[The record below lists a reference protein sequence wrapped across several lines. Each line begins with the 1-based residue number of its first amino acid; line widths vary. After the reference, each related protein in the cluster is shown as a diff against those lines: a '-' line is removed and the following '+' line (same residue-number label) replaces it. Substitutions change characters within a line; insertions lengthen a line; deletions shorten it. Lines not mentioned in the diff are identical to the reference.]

1 DASPFPCARSG
12 SCSHAFASAA
22 ASSPPASWRIDA
34 FAPPMISCCCAPKWA
49 RSMPSWHSGG
59 PMCRTT
65 RSCRCRRA
73 NRRAITAGAGGAEAV
88 GGAPAATAEGVMQAR
103 QVAWIGL
110 GSNLDQPACHV
121 RAALDALTVLP
132 GCRLLAA
139 SALYRTTPVGGPPGQ
154 PDYCNA
160 CAALACTAC
169 TPLALLDRLQ
179 AIEHAHGRVRD

>member
-1 DASPFPCARSG
+1 
-12 SCSHAFASAA
+12 
-22 ASSPPASWRIDA
+22 
-34 FAPPMISCCCAPKWA
+34 
-49 RSMPSWHSGG
+49 
-59 PMCRTT
+59 
-65 RSCRCRRA
+65 
-73 NRRAITAGAGGAEAV
+73 
-88 GGAPAATAEGVMQAR
+88 MQAR

-179 AIEHAHGRVRD
+179 AIEHAHGRVRDVRWGPRTLDLDMLAMDAITMRHPRLQLPHPRAAVRAFVLVPLAQIAPALRLHGRRVTDLLASVDCSGVQLWPGTVDAESAS